1 MDILEKLY
9 KHTTT
14 ALAET
19 PDDVFELML
28 GVRQGGPESPVLYNL
43 YMDYVMR
50 VFKNRCAAKGIVF
63 PKFHYSIPEGAS
75 STKRSLSGFNEC
87 DWIGYADD
95 VVLVFE
101 DRRNLQK
108 ALDLLDITFEKFSLS
123 INYTK
128 TKTMILNYEID
139 INYPESIAKV
149 AGYTIDNVT
158 SFKYLGCQIKYNAPG
173 TGDAE
178 VNLRVDC
185 AEVKFYQLSKKF
197 FNRRIN
203 LKLRTSILNALIRSR
218 LVYACQTWTLTE
230 NQLRRIKSSYMG
242 MLRKMVRNGY
252 QRIEGS
258 YRFAF
263 TNKHILRICGTTC
276 VAEFIRSQQQSY
288 LAHIIR
294 MQNTSMAKRLLFN
307 DNISRRRGPRTTLL
321 SSVVAQ
327 QGCTKEEFYEMA
339 INRRLK

>member
-1 MDILEKLY
+1 M
-9 KHTTT
+9 
-14 ALAET
+14 
-19 PDDVFELML
+19 
-28 GVRQGGPESPVLYNL
+28 
-43 YMDYVMR
+43 
-50 VFKNRCAAKGIVF
+50 
-63 PKFHYSIPEGAS
+63 
-75 STKRSLSGFNEC
+75 
-87 DWIGYADD
+87 
-95 VVLVFE
+95 
-101 DRRNLQK
+101 
-108 ALDLLDITFEKFSLS
+108 
-123 INYTK
+123 
-128 TKTMILNYEID
+128 
-139 INYPESIAKV
+139 
-149 AGYTIDNVT
+149 
-158 SFKYLGCQIKYNAPG
+158 
-173 TGDAE
+173 
-178 VNLRVDC
+178 
-185 AEVKFYQLSKKF
+185 
-197 FNRRIN
+197 
-203 LKLRTSILNALIRSR
+203 LIRSR

-294 MQNTSMAKRLLFN
+294 MQNTSMAKRILFN